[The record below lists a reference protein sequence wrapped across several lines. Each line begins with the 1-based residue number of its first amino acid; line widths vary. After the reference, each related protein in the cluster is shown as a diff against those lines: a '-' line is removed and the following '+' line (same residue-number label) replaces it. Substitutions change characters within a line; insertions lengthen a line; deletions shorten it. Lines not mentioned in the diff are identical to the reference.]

1 MAIHEVVFDYVAAGD
16 HRLMH
21 RVNRWTPPRWLRLWM
36 IWATRGGNGWLWYA
50 VGLAILVLGGPDRW
64 AAIGAGITSAALG
77 IALFECLKR
86 LTNRRRPC
94 AIEPHCWAELLPP
107 DRFSFP
113 SGHSMTAFSVCV
125 SLSLFYP
132 ALLAVLLLCAVSVA
146 ASRILLGMHF
156 LSDVM
161 AGSCLGAL
169 VGYAAFALFR

>member
-1 MAIHEVVFDYVAAGD
+1 MAIHELVLGYVAAGD

-21 RVNRWTPPRWLRLWM
+21 KVNRWTPPKWLRLWM
-36 IWATRGGNGWLWYA
+36 IWATRAGDGWLWYA
-50 VGLAILVLGGPDRW
+50 VGLAIGLLGGQERW
-64 AAIGAGITSAALG
+64 AAIEAGATAAYAG

-86 LTNRRRPC
+86 LANRRRPC
-94 AIEPHCWAELLPP
+94 DTEPHCWAELLPP

-132 ALLAVLLLCAVSVA
+132 ALLPLLLFCALSIA

-156 LSDVM
+156 LSDVIV
-161 AGSCLGAL
+161 GSCLGAL
-169 VGYAAFALFR
+169 DAYVVSALFR